1 MSSYA
6 INLNLLKLKN
16 TAVIDIKSNKTGE
29 VKKCLIIPVVD
40 NDLYQS
46 ERGVYI
52 GLNAYEANNLKDEKT
67 HLVKQNHS
75 KEVREKM
82 SEDDRANLP
91 ILGDAKPIVFRSEPA
106 NINTEEYNQAK
117 DALAADDLPF

>member
-52 GLNAYEANNLKDEKT
+52 GLNAYEANNLKDDKT

>member
-52 GLNAYEANNLKDEKT
+52 GLNAYEANNLKDDKT

-91 ILGDAKPIVFRSEPA
+91 ILGDAKPIVFRSEPT

>member
-40 NDLYQS
+40 NDMFQS
-46 ERGVYI
+46 DKGVYL
-52 GLNAYEANNLKDEKT
+52 GLNAYEANNLRDDKT

-82 SEDDRANLP
+82 SENDRANLP

-106 NINTEEYNQAK
+106 NVNTEEYNQAQN
-117 DALAADDLPF
+117 ALAADDLPF

>member
-29 VKKCLIIPVVD
+29 VKKCLIIPVMD

-52 GLNAYEANNLKDEKT
+52 G
-67 HLVKQNHS
+67 
-75 KEVREKM
+75 
-82 SEDDRANLP
+82 
-91 ILGDAKPIVFRSEPA
+91 
-106 NINTEEYNQAK
+106 
-117 DALAADDLPF
+117 

>member
-1 MSSYA
+1 MPSYA

-16 TAVIDIKSNKTGE
+16 TAVLDIKSNKSGT
-29 VKKCLIIPVVD
+29 VKKCLIIPIGD

-46 ERGVYI
+46 DKGVYL
-52 GLNAYEANNLKDEKT
+52 GLNAYEANNLKDDKT
-67 HLVKQNHS
+67 HLLKQNHS
-75 KEVREKM
+75 KEVRDKM

-91 ILGDAKPIVFRSEPA
+91 ILGDAKPIVFRGEPA
-106 NINTEEYNQAK
+106 NVNTEEYNQAK

>member
-106 NINTEEYNQAK
+106 NVNTEEYNQAQN
-117 DALAADDLPF
+117 ALAADDLPF

>member
-52 GLNAYEANNLKDEKT
+52 GLNVYEANNLKDDKT

>member
-46 ERGVYI
+46 ERGIYI

-82 SEDDRANLP
+82 SEDDRVNLP

>member
-106 NINTEEYNQAK
+106 NINTEEYNQAQ

>member
-29 VKKCLIIPVVD
+29 IKKCLIIPVVD